1 MPQFNLLIFIQFI
14 SCKTNSILINQVEMQ
29 QKLSQNQELDSLKSQ
44 LFFLQEN
51 QPDDQTSYELL
62 ITNISYKIQ
71 KISDKIK
78 QDFEEIDEKRDFQ
91 KTQDQLPSIQKQ
103 QQHSQSQI
111 LRNSSSS
118 KSANHQNKNLT
129 GMLSQDRSLQLQK
142 EFCGEKF
149 YKLQKQDKKRYS
161 ESVSDLLKSAK
172 LEMSQ
177 LSRKQSTKVL
187 QDSKLS
193 ETIDHSMQHSI
204 LKMRLARNNVVKQ
217 ISQKLNIEVP
227 LSLQTSTINPISNL
241 SNVENLSSMQ
251 QNYNQYSMQQQ
262 SSIINQSVQQHNIS
276 QISRIENSINNNSSI
291 FINEDSIIQNFQ
303 GFQENQQSQDHSL
316 LQKNKKPFKL
326 KLHEPRILPKELR
339 ENPFALKP
347 IVKEKDLQ
355 MGIYELVN
363 KGLIPKDTDIEP
375 AFTRGQSIFQAK
387 RMKIQEQK
395 VQKYNKDSF
404 IEGIQ
409 KYQRLAMVDPNN
421 PSINKINNIELQQD
435 ANDLLN
441 LSKDNDIFITDN
453 VQDQKEKNIAMQQ
466 EESIEIQNLP
476 ISNNQS
482 VINNLDQKTF
492 NISSFIE
499 NNLNSKCEDSV
510 QVNQFLKGKKQIKIH
525 IKNGILIDN
534 EHLKYLKN
542 QYYEIWGNIV
552 HNLCRLKNQC
562 VKFRINSMLIDGN
575 LIAYHSKD
583 LLKTK
588 DDILLECIMNK
599 DIIEKIIP
607 NKSKQ
612 AHAVMIKAW
621 AVTKFM
627 QFYKIIKAKKEFKQ
641 KKEKSENRKNKFQ
654 LVVFWLRYFS
664 KKIQIQKMLKEKEKK
679 YEKIMSDFKDNW
691 GNIKKQERYEIHICS
706 YSLDVFQ
713 RITMINL
720 NERQNSQI
728 LRIFS
733 LQDPNVNIIYVVPG
747 NLLQDIQNYLQK
759 LFQINHKEEYLKRI
773 HFIIPENIDKFP
785 QHFSLSKILYY
796 SPISLKYI
804 KEQIKGKIAYI
815 VPSIPNIEDK
825 SIGLYLEI
833 PLLCGNIE
841 NVCKLNRRDYGRM
854 LLKELDIPLTHGEE
868 FIFSEGELINKLTLM
883 IIKDVNITTYFVK
896 LNNEINGRG
905 IAQIQLEN
913 VKYFRK
919 LRNSINY
926 QFTEKRIMKIR
937 KIIEEILPLKLV
949 PCMDSLFNNYYEFLN
964 RIIDTG
970 CIIEAVTNQNII
982 GSSQIT
988 LKIEPN
994 GDIQYVASFD
1004 KILIHDV
1011 ITCGVTFPQKNLINL
1026 DVNKLCRTIGEKVYS
1041 RDVWGFVKI
1050 DFITFAESEKEK
1062 KTGLRTQLF
1071 QIIGIDCMLDCNTTS
1086 YFLFNFLQEGQSLIN
1101 NTQFSQNKQIED
1113 PKNLSPNSKFYESNK
1128 KQNLQPANKN
1138 MLQSDGDF
1146 DRDSNQILSNQPLQ
1160 IPQYHLKEKCYTY
1173 IPMVFNQG
1181 LSKFNPKQF
1190 FQLCKNQQ
1198 IAFDIQSMNGT
1209 IFILPGS
1216 LQSGMINIFCI
1227 GNDLKLSVSNMVES
1241 LHFVANKFGD
1251 QIKIHFDKKKNRQ
1264 DSYYLVDVLG
1274 RVRELNKILQHTH

>member
-1 MPQFNLLIFIQFI
+1 
-14 SCKTNSILINQVEMQ
+14 MQ
-29 QKLSQNQELDSLKSQ
+29 QELSQNQELDSLKSQ

-51 QPDDQTSYELL
+51 LPDDLTSYELL
-62 ITNISYKIQ
+62 ITNISYKIN

-78 QDFEEIDEKRDFQ
+78 QGFAQIDEIKDFQ
-91 KTQDQLPSIQKQ
+91 KLKDQLPPIQKQ
-103 QQHSQSQI
+103 LQHSQSQI
-111 LRNSSSS
+111 LRNSTSSQSSS
-118 KSANHQNKNLT
+118 HQNKNLT
-129 GMLSQDRSLQLQK
+129 GMPSQDRSLQLSK
-142 EFCGEKF
+142 DFSGEKF

-177 LSRKQSTKVL
+177 LSRKPSIKVL

-193 ETIDHSMQHSI
+193 ESIDHSMQHSI

-241 SNVENLSSMQ
+241 SNVENLSSMH
-251 QNYNQYSMQQQ
+251 QNYNQQSMQQQ
-262 SSIINQSVQQHNIS
+262 SSIINQSIQQQHNIS
-276 QISRIENSINNNSSI
+276 QISRIDNSINNNSSI

-303 GFQENQQSQDHSL
+303 GFQDNHYNQDHSQL
-316 LQKNKKPFKL
+316 HKNKKPFKL

-387 RMKIQEQK
+387 KMKIQEQK
-395 VQKYNKDSF
+395 IQRNNKDQF
-404 IEGIQ
+404 NEGIQ
-409 KYQRLAMVDPNN
+409 KQQRSAMFEANN
-421 PSINKINNIELQQD
+421 SQINKIDNDQQQN

-441 LSKDNDIFITDN
+441 LSKDNDIFITEN
-453 VQDQKEKNIAMQQ
+453 GQNQKEQKIAEEQ
-466 EESIEIQNLP
+466 EESIEIQNMP

-492 NISSFIE
+492 NISFIE
-499 NNLNSKCEDSV
+499 DKQNSKCEDSV
-510 QVNQFLKGKKQIKIH
+510 QVHQFLKGKKQIKIN

-552 HNLCRLKNQC
+552 HNLYRLKKKC
-562 VKFRINSMLIDGN
+562 IKYRINCMIIDGN
-575 LIAYHSKD
+575 LLAYHSKD
-583 LLKTK
+583 LIKTK
-588 DDILLECIMNK
+588 EEALFESIMNK
-599 DIIEKIIP
+599 DIIEKILP

-612 AHAVMIKAW
+612 AHSLMIKVW
-621 AVTKFM
+621 AATKIM
-627 QFYKIIKAKKEFKQ
+627 QFYKIIKAKKEFKLN
-641 KKEKSENRKNKFQ
+641 KEKYENRKNKFQ

-664 KKIQIQKMLKEKEKK
+664 QKIQIHKMLKEKEKK
-679 YEKIMSDFKDNW
+679 YEKVMSDFKSNW
-691 GNIKKQERYEIHICS
+691 ENIKKQERYEIHICS

-713 RITMINL
+713 RITMTHL
-720 NERQNSQI
+720 NQRQNSQI
-728 LRIFS
+728 LRIFQ
-733 LQDPNVNIIYVVPG
+733 LQDPNVNIIYIVPG

-759 LFQINHKEEYLKRI
+759 LFLINHKEEYLKRI

-785 QHFSLSKILYY
+785 EHFSLSKILYY
-796 SPISLKYI
+796 SPISLKCL
-804 KEQIKGKIAYI
+804 KEQIKDKVAYI
-815 VPSIPNIEDK
+815 VPSIPNKEDK

-833 PLLCGNIE
+833 PLMCGNIE
-841 NVCKLNRRDYGRM
+841 NVCKLNRRDYARM
-854 LLKELDIPLTHGEE
+854 LLKELDIPITQGEE

-883 IIKDVNITTYFVK
+883 IIKDPNITTYYVK

-919 LRNSINY
+919 LRSCANN
-926 QFTEKRIMKIR
+926 QFTEKRVMKIR
-937 KIIEEILPLKLV
+937 KIIEDILPLKLI
-949 PCMDSLFNNYYEFLN
+949 PQMSSLFNNYYEFLN
-964 RIIDTG
+964 RIVDTG
-970 CIIEAVTNQNII
+970 CIIEAVPNQNII

-988 LKIEPN
+988 LQIEPN
-994 GDIQYVASFD
+994 GEIQYIASFD
-1004 KILIHDV
+1004 KILMHDV
-1011 ITCGVTFPQKNLINL
+1011 ITCGVTFPQKNLSNL
-1026 DVNKLCRTIGEKVYS
+1026 DVNKLCKTIGEKIYS
-1041 RDVWGFVKI
+1041 QDVWGFVKI
-1050 DFITFAESEKEK
+1050 DFVTFSDSQKEK
-1062 KTGLRTQLF
+1062 KVGLKTQLF
-1071 QIIGIDCMLDCNTTS
+1071 QVIGIECMLDCNTTS
-1086 YFLFNFLQEGQSLIN
+1086 YFLFNFLCDGQAS
-1101 NTQFSQNKQIED
+1101 QFSQNKQFED
-1113 PKNLSPNSKFYESNK
+1113 SKNVSANSKFYESNK
-1128 KQNLQPANKN
+1128 RQSLLSANKN
-1138 MLQSDGDF
+1138 IQQLEGDF
-1146 DRDSNQILSNQPLQ
+1146 DSDSNQMLSNQSLK
-1160 IPQYHLKEKCYTY
+1160 IPQSNNKEKCYTY

-1190 FQLCKNQQ
+1190 FQLCRKQQ

-1227 GNDLKLSVSNMVES
+1227 ANDLKVSVSNMVES

-1251 QIKIHFDKKKNRQ
+1251 QIKIRFDKQKNRQ

-1274 RVRELNKILQHTH
+1274 RVRELNKILQQSN